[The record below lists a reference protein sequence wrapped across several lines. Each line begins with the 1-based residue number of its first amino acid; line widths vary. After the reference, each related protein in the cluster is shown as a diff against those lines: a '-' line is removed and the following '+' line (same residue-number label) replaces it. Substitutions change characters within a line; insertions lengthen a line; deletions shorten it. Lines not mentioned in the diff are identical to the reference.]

1 MRDQFLHKANIL
13 AGRVELRNGNVAG
26 AKQHLLAAGRV
37 NGGVTLTSFGPN
49 MSLAKE
55 LLEKGERDIVVQY
68 LDLCARF
75 WTSDYGQL
83 AKWKSEI
90 RAGRIPNFGANLI
103 Y

>member
-1 MRDQFLHKANIL
+1 
-13 AGRVELRNGNVAG
+13 
-26 AKQHLLAAGRV
+26 
-37 NGGVTLTSFGPN
+37 

-55 LLEKGERDIVVQY
+55 LLEKRERDTVVQY